1 MASKT
6 SILLIIRQNPNIK
19 YNELLSKVRSKYSN
33 LNSARAALSRAL
45 KELSSFG
52 YVEKINDSYVVT
64 EKGNALI
71 NSETKSKLI
80 IKLNQLISRGSY
92 ADLDSIVKHLHTLIE
107 RSREDKEL
115 LKVAKGSVEFYI
127 SDLEKIR
134 DNVEHQI
141 KHLNYLENILA
152 SQIKTLK
159 ELGFND
165 ARFVSYENFLPL
177 LKKLPL
183 SANDEVII
191 QAEEDFL
198 EYLANKLEGSLEKE
212 GFIARAS
219 SIKKLISLA
228 RPYAEKTKNEINL
241 LLKNFMFKIAP
252 NGITIISSSN
262 LNF

>member
-6 SILLIIRQNPNIK
+6 SILLIIRQNPGIK

-52 YVEKINDSYVVT
+52 YVEKQDDSYFVT

-80 IKLNQLISRGSY
+80 LKLNQLVARGNT

-115 LKVAKGSVEFYI
+115 LKIAKGSIEFYL

-134 DNVEHQI
+134 NNVSNQI
-141 KHLNYLENILA
+141 KHLNYLEEVLS

-159 ELGFND
+159 TLGFND
-165 ARFVSYENFLPL
+165 AKLVPFEKFLKILEKMPINT
-177 LKKLPL
+177 
-183 SANDEVII
+183 ADEVIV
-191 QAEEDFL
+191 QADNKFL
-198 EYLANKLEGSLEKE
+198 DLLKEKIAGYAEKE
-212 GFIARAS
+212 GYVIKAS
-219 SIKKLISLA
+219 ETRRLA
-228 RPYAEKTKNEINL
+228 MIVKPYVENTKQQVVA
-241 LLKNFMFKIAP
+241 LLKNYTFRFSP
-252 NGITIISSSN
+252 NGVTIISSAS